1 MGMRSVLIMS
11 IVVAVV
17 ALWAPAASALAA
29 DKYSWSITCRGNSTV
44 GAYWYW
50 LQDGQPIVG
59 SDASAGCIGTDSLS
73 GGGDR
78 PASATGIFV
87 QLAACA
93 YDVCDYQSVTVTF
106 VPSGA
111 FLVSLK
117 SSARWSGNVCERPSC
132 YVKESYRE
140 SGTFTMN

>member
-1 MGMRSVLIMS
+1 MRSLR
-11 IVVAVV
+11 IVTVMLAIVAF
-17 ALWAPAASALAA
+17 LAPASSVLAA
-29 DKYSWSITCRGNSTV
+29 DTYSWSITCKGNSTA

-59 SDASAGCIGTDSLS
+59 SDTSAGCIGTDKIN

-78 PASATGIFV
+78 PANATGIFV

-93 YDVCDYQSVTVTF
+93 YDVCDYQNVTRSFVTSGSF
-106 VPSGA
+106 VVNLS
-111 FLVSLK
+111 
-117 SSARWSGNVCERPSC
+117 SSAKWSGNVCERPSC
-132 YVKESYRE
+132 YVKQSYRE

>member
-11 IVVAVV
+11 IVVAAV

-29 DKYSWSITCRGNSTV
+29 DTYSWSITCRGNSTV

-93 YDVCDYQSVTVTF
+93 YDVCDYQSVTETF

-111 FLVSLK
+111 FFVSLK

>member
-1 MGMRSVLIMS
+1 MGIRGLAI
-11 IVVAVV
+11 VAVV
-17 ALWAPAASALAA
+17 VATIVLSAPAPALAA
-29 DKYSWSITCRGNSTV
+29 DTYTWSITCKGNSTV

-50 LQDGQPIVG
+50 LQDGLPIVG
-59 SDASAGCIGTDSLS
+59 SDASAGCIGTDRSS

-78 PASATGIFV
+78 PANATGIFV

-93 YDVCDYQSVTVTF
+93 YDVCDYQSVTMSF
-106 VPSGA
+106 VPSGG
-111 FLVSLK
+111 FSVSLK
-117 SSARWSGNVCERPSC
+117 SSARWSGNVCDRPSC

>member
-1 MGMRSVLIMS
+1 MNIRKLGL
-11 IVVAVV
+11 VAATV
-17 ALWAPAASALAA
+17 ALIVLSATAAPALAA
-29 DKYSWSITCRGNSTV
+29 NTYSWSITCKGNSTV

-59 SDASAGCIGTDSLS
+59 SDASVGCIGTGKSS

-78 PASATGIFV
+78 PANATGIFV

-93 YDVCDYQSVTVTF
+93 GDVCDYQSMTTSF
-106 VPSGA
+106 MASGS
-111 FLVSLK
+111 FLVNLR
-117 SSARWSGNVCERPSC
+117 SSASWSGNVCERPSC

>member
-11 IVVAVV
+11 VVVAVV
-17 ALWAPAASALAA
+17 ALWAPAASALPA
-29 DKYSWSITCRGNSTV
+29 DAYGWSITCKGNSTV

-59 SDASAGCIGTDSLS
+59 WDASAGCIGTDSLS

-117 SSARWSGNVCERPSC
+117 SS

>member
-1 MGMRSVLIMS
+1 MRSLR
-11 IVVAVV
+11 IVTVIFAIVAF
-17 ALWAPAASALAA
+17 LAPASSALAA
-29 DKYSWSITCRGNSTV
+29 DTYSWSITCKGNSTA

-78 PASATGIFV
+78 PASVTGIFV

-93 YDVCDYQSVTVTF
+93 YDVCDYQSVTEIF
-106 VPSGA
+106 IPSGA
-111 FLVSLK
+111 FFVLLK
-117 SSARWSGNVCERPSC
+117 ALAQWCGS
-132 YVKESYRE
+132 YVR
-140 SGTFTMN
+140 G